1 MDDAAREGRG
11 EDWSSRGWCVPAEVP
26 KCRCWPAESES
37 QGGCQSLK
45 SKTPAWGSAWSA
57 SFVCTVWEGLGDGP
71 LCRKPNSKILPPY
84 RRAVLLKP
92 VVGKGQLL
100 TMLGVKWTKIEI
112 KNVSGHF
119 ATFKRMVLYL
129 EERWIFYLWNIMNCL
144 LLRTQV
150 SMPAVNSFMSEV
162 KCFTFYRRG
171 QKQDGCHTTVLCR
184 WWKYTVLCSEANS
197 YW

>member
-1 MDDAAREGRG
+1 MAC
-11 EDWSSRGWCVPAEVP
+11 SSRGSQVQVLASWIRITGWMPVSEVKDP
-26 KCRCWPAESES
+26 SL
-37 QGGCQSLK
+37 GLSLK
-45 SKTPAWGSAWSA
+45 C
-57 SFVCTVWEGLGDGP
+57 FIRMHGLGGGP

-92 VVGKGQLL
+92 VVGKGRLL

-119 ATFKRMVLYL
+119 ATLKRMVLYL
-129 EERWIFYLWNIMNCL
+129 EEHWIFNLWNIVNRL